1 MSSTR
6 TAAFAGCGRWLA
18 VRLRD
23 EPLSPLQTQ
32 FCIFAGLHRIEP
44 VSRRTRFDRRFRRS
58 RRRDVR
64 RISSLEKSLK
74 GYCMAMP
81 RTAQR
86 NGVVSALVLLAS
98 LSALAQTST
107 WNIDPAHSTAQF
119 TVRHLGISNVTGQFT
134 KVSGMVVLNDVD
146 ITKSQVSA
154 SIDVSSVDTRVEARD
169 KDLKSP
175 NFFDVEK
182 YPTIEFKSKRIANS
196 GGKLQVTGDL
206 TIHGTTHEVTLDVD
220 GPTPEVTDP
229 WGNSR
234 RGLSATTAIN
244 RKDFNLVYNNLL
256 KTGEAV
262 VGDTVKI
269 QIDAEL
275 VKKK

>member
-1 MSSTR
+1 M
-6 TAAFAGCGRWLA
+6 
-18 VRLRD
+18 
-23 EPLSPLQTQ
+23 
-32 FCIFAGLHRIEP
+32 
-44 VSRRTRFDRRFRRS
+44 
-58 RRRDVR
+58 
-64 RISSLEKSLK
+64 LK
-74 GYCMAMP
+74 
-81 RTAQR
+81 TAQR
-86 NGVVSALVLLAS
+86 VFTVFAIALLAS

-119 TVRHLGISNVTGQFT
+119 TVRHLAISNVTGNFT
-134 KVSGMVVLNDVD
+134 KVTGSVVLNDKD
-146 ITKSQVSA
+146 TTQSQVSA

-182 YPTIEFKSKRIANS
+182 YPTIEFKSKRIVGS
-196 GGKLQVTGDL
+196 GGKLQVIGDL

-220 GPTPEVTDP
+220 GPTPELTDP

-234 RGLSATTAIN
+234 RGISATTTIN
-244 RKDFNLVYNNLL
+244 RKDFSLAYNNLL

-262 VGDTVKI
+262 IGDNVKI

>member
-1 MSSTR
+1 M
-6 TAAFAGCGRWLA
+6 
-18 VRLRD
+18 
-23 EPLSPLQTQ
+23 
-32 FCIFAGLHRIEP
+32 
-44 VSRRTRFDRRFRRS
+44 
-58 RRRDVR
+58 
-64 RISSLEKSLK
+64 LK
-74 GYCMAMP
+74 
-81 RTAQR
+81 TAQR
-86 NGVVSALVLLAS
+86 IGIVSAIVLLAS

-119 TVRHLGISNVTGQFT
+119 TVRHLGISNVTGSFT
-134 KVSGMVVLNDVD
+134 TVSGSVVLNEKD
-146 ITKSQVSA
+146 ITQSQVSA

-175 NFFDVEK
+175 HFFEVEK
-182 YPTIEFKSKRIANS
+182 YPTIEFKSKRIVSS
-196 GGKLQVTGDL
+196 GGKLQVIGDL
-206 TIHGTTHEVTLDVD
+206 TIHGTTREVTLDVD
-220 GPTPEVTDP
+220 GPTPELTDP

-234 RGLSATTAIN
+234 RGISATTTIN

-262 VGDTVKI
+262 VGDNVKI